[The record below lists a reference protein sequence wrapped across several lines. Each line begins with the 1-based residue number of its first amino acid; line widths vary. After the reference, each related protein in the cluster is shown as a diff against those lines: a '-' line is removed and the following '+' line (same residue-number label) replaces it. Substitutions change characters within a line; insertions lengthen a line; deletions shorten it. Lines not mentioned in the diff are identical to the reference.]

1 MLFNKKKIKELEET
15 IESLN
20 KRLEEKEKEKE
31 NLLKEYEENYL
42 KEKEEILK
50 NLKEKEEKLSQTE
63 DNLKKTK
70 EELNNLKKWVERL
83 VKSTFEDIKELW
95 QELKIPLEYSELQKN
110 VTQKQKEKLEARFE
124 QLQSWM
130 QQLDMDISESHLYF
144 GLWYKILGDLKEA
157 ARHLEIAAQK
167 AVGPFVWRFLGDC
180 YMEMGKADKAEE
192 AYSHCLNDPK
202 IPLYVLLN
210 YAKACIRKKSFKEA
224 ADVLE
229 KALKQKPKDLEYYT
243 LASYA
248 YGMSKQYDKA
258 VNISHKAQELFPDEP
273 EVYSKMIIPLA
284 RTGKMNDAR
293 LAFEKA
299 IKLNEKFEEAYFCYG
314 VAHMDKDDKKAEEY
328 IQKAISIKE
337 NYSEAYYCLGVI
349 YNKREDFKTAL
360 KYLKLATKYN
370 PDYAEAYYAMK
381 DSYEGLKDFEKA
393 VTVLKKATALN
404 PNFKM

>member
-1 MLFNKKKIKELEET
+1 MFFNKKKLKELEEA
-15 IESLN
+15 IENLN
-20 KRLEEKEKEKE
+20 KKLEEKEKEKE
-31 NLLKEYEENYL
+31 RIVSELNENFSR
-42 KEKEEILK
+42 EKEEMLK
-50 NLKEKEEKLSQTE
+50 NLKEKEEKLNIAE
-63 DNLKKTK
+63 NNLKETK
-70 EELNNLKKWVERL
+70 ANLNNLKRWVEKL
-83 VKSTFEDIKELW
+83 IKNTFEEIKELW
-95 QELKIPLEYSELQKN
+95 NELKIPIEYTELNKEI
-110 VTQKQKEKLEARFE
+110 TQKQKEKLAGKFE

-144 GLWYKILGDLKEA
+144 GLWARINGDLKEA

-180 YMEMGKADKAEE
+180 FLEMGKTEKAEE
-192 AYSHCLNDPK
+192 AYSHCISDPK

-210 YAKACIRKKSFKEA
+210 YAKACVRKKSYKEA
-224 ADVLE
+224 GEVLE
-229 KALKQKPKDLEYYT
+229 RALKQKPKELEFYT
-243 LASYA
+243 LASYS

-273 EVYSKMIIPLA
+273 EIYSKMIIPLS
-284 RTGKMNDAR
+284 RTGKLNDAR

-299 IKLNEKFEEAYFCYG
+299 IKLNENFEEAYFSYG
-314 VAHMDKDDKKAEEY
+314 VAHIDKDDKKAEEY

-337 NYSEAYYCLGVI
+337 NYPEAYYCLGII

-360 KYLKLATKYN
+360 KYLKLAVKYN

-381 DSYEGLKDFEKA
+381 ESYEGLKDFEKA

-404 PNFKM
+404 PNYKM

>member
-1 MLFNKKKIKELEET
+1 MFFNKKRLKELEEA
-15 IESLN
+15 IEDLN
-20 KRLEEKEKEKE
+20 KKLEEKEKEKE
-31 NLLKEYEENYL
+31 KIINELNENFS

-50 NLKEKEEKLSQTE
+50 SLKEKEEKLNNAENS
-63 DNLKKTK
+63 LKKTK
-70 EELNNLKKWVERL
+70 ENLNNLKRWVEKL
-83 VKSTFEDIKELW
+83 IKNTFEEIKELW
-95 QELKIPLEYSELQKN
+95 KELKIPLEYTELNKEI
-110 VTQKQKEKLEARFE
+110 THKQKEKLAGKFE

-144 GLWYKILGDLKEA
+144 GLWAKINGDLKEA

-180 YMEMGKADKAEE
+180 YLEMGKPEKAEE
-192 AYSHCLNDPK
+192 AYSHCISDPK

-210 YAKACIRKKSFKEA
+210 YAKACVRKKSYKEA
-224 ADVLE
+224 AEVLE
-229 KALKQKPKDLEYYT
+229 RALNQKPKELEFYT

-273 EVYSKMIIPLA
+273 EIYSKMIIPLS
-284 RTGKMNDAR
+284 RTGKLNDAR

-299 IKLNEKFEEAYFCYG
+299 IKLNENFEEAYFSYG
-314 VAHMDKDDKKAEEY
+314 VAHIDKDDKKAEEY

-337 NYSEAYYCLGVI
+337 NYPEAYYCLGII

-360 KYLKLATKYN
+360 KYLKLAIKYN

-381 DSYEGLKDFEKA
+381 ESYEGLKDFEKA

-404 PNFKM
+404 PNYKM